1 MSIMLNG
8 NDGTATSITV
18 GGNVYSVSGGK
29 GGKYEN
35 DDTYIQNSGGYGGGI
50 KTTNFSSSARY
61 NNWTN
66 IDFGTGGGNGSQGN
80 IVSNGAGGGNGGI
93 SYD

>member
-1 MSIMLNG
+1 MVMTVLQPQLR
-8 NDGTATSITV
+8 V

-66 IDFGTGGGNGSQGN
+66 IDFGTGGGNGE
-80 IVSNGAGGGNGGI
+80 VKEI
-93 SYD
+93 SCRMVLVAEMAVYHMI